1 MDAFETVIARIVEK
15 GGMAVALGG
24 MDTGKTT
31 FVKMCAAVAMR
42 VGKSVAI
49 LDTDVGQSTIGPPTT
64 IGLRFLSSEADLE
77 PESLARADA
86 IYFVGDTTPQGH
98 LLPQV
103 VGTAKLAQQA
113 RESGAEIILVD
124 TTGLIGGT
132 LGQVLKF
139 HKLEVLRPDI
149 VVGFQRGGELE
160 PILGIARRSLPV
172 EVESLPVPES
182 VRATNF
188 DDRITN
194 RQARL
199 KEVFAPPVH
208 RWKVKASVFL
218 PQLPP
223 DIDPASL
230 DGMLVGME
238 DGKGVC
244 IGIGILEYREE
255 SLRMIST
262 VAEGAKAL
270 RLGSTRVT
278 SEFLTT
284 RVDLRELFV
293 SD

>member
-31 FVKMCAAVAMR
+31 FCKMCATVALR

-64 IGLRFLSSEADLE
+64 IGLRFVSSETDLE
-77 PESLARADA
+77 PEALARADA

-103 VGTAKLAQQA
+103 VGTAKLAAQA
-113 RESGAEIILVD
+113 RESGADLILVD

-139 HKLEVLRPDI
+139 HKLEVLRPDV

-182 VRATNF
+182 VRPTSF
-188 DDRITN
+188 DDRIAN

-199 KEVFAPPVH
+199 KEIFEPPVH
-208 RWKVKASVFL
+208 RWKVKPSVFL
-218 PQLPP
+218 PQIPP
-223 DIDPASL
+223 DLDFAML

-244 IGIGILEYREE
+244 IGLGILEYRED

-270 RLGSTRVT
+270 RLGATRVT
-278 SEFLTT
+278 PEFLTT